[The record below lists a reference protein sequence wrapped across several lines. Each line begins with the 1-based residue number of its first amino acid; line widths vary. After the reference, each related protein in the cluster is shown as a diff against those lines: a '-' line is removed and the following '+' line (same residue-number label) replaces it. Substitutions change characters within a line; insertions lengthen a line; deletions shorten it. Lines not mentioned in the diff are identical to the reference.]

1 MKSKITTKILIGLVL
16 GIIAGLLVGKTHLTF
31 INTWIKPFGTLFIR
45 MIQMSIVPLVLSTLV
60 VGASSMGDVRKLG
73 RIGVKTILFFLI
85 TSAIAIFVGLFLANV
100 MKPGVG
106 LALFDVEAAAAA
118 SPPHI
123 LQIITDMIPTN
134 SIGALAA
141 GNMLQIIA
149 FAVFLGVG
157 ITRVGEKAKPFHN
170 FFESWSEV
178 MFQIVSIVIGYAPI
192 GVFAL
197 MMPVAAEHG
206 PNVLGPL
213 AKVIVAV
220 YIGCILHMAIV
231 YSGLLSI
238 FARMSPVKF
247 FRGILPAAVVAF
259 TTCSSNATL
268 PITLK
273 NTQDMG
279 VPKDISSF
287 VVSLGATV
295 HMDGTALYQG
305 VCALFIAQAYNI
317 PLTFTQQLMIV
328 LTAVLASIGTA
339 GVPGAGAV
347 MLTLVLTQLKLP
359 LEGVGLI
366 WGIDRILD
374 MARTTVNIVGDS
386 AVAITIAAT
395 EGELKHNPEK
405 IET

>member
-1 MKSKITTKILIGLVL
+1 MKMKLTTKILIGLGL
-16 GIIAGLLVGKTHLTF
+16 GIIAGLLVGKTHLDF

-45 MIQMSIVPLVLSTLV
+45 LIQMCIVPLVLSTLV

-73 RIGVKTILFFLI
+73 RVGVKTIVFFLV
-85 TSAIAIFVGLFLANV
+85 TSGIAIFIGLFLANT

-106 LALFDVEAAAAA
+106 MALADVEAVTAAT
-118 SPPHI
+118 PPHI

-134 SIGALAA
+134 AFGAMAA

-149 FAVFLGVG
+149 FALFTG
-157 ITRVGEKAKPFHN
+157 IAITLVGEKAKPYAI
-170 FFESWSEV
+170 FFDSMAEV
-178 MFQIVSIVIGYAPI
+178 MFRIVGIVIAYAPI

-206 PNVLGPL
+206 PRVLGPL

-220 YIGCILHMAIV
+220 YLGCLIHMAII

-238 FARMSPVKF
+238 FAKMSPLKF

-268 PITLK
+268 PITIK

-279 VPKDISSF
+279 VPKDINSF

-317 PLTFTQQLMIV
+317 PLTFAQQLMIV

-347 MLTLVLTQLKLP
+347 MLTLVVTQLKLP
-359 LEGVGLI
+359 LEGIGLI

-386 AVAITIAAT
+386 AVAIAIAAT
-395 EGELKHNPEK
+395 EGELKTGPIKEE
-405 IET
+405 I